1 MILVTALQ
9 LRVKW
14 VFSKIPV
21 RKWFFKFLNKNV
33 LAFKTK
39 SADRNRR
46 ESCEKCRN
54 YSLKMAWQQQN
65 YGGDQGYGQGQQYG
79 QQFNQQY
86 GNGQSPA
93 SQGYNQGNQNWKAG
107 PANMD
112 AGPGH
117 FGMSNSVSFSDLFWH
132 RSEIISK
139 NPNYGYGAQRYNGN
153 GKNSNMPQRR
163 GAPRPMGQNN
173 SQKKDSNKSINAVE
187 VKSYIN
193 AW

>member
-1 MILVTALQ
+1 
-9 LRVKW
+9 
-14 VFSKIPV
+14 
-21 RKWFFKFLNKNV
+21 
-33 LAFKTK
+33 
-39 SADRNRR
+39 
-46 ESCEKCRN
+46 
-54 YSLKMAWQQQN
+54 MAWQQQN

-86 GNGQSPA
+86 GNGQLQ
-93 SQGYNQGNQNWKAG
+93 QGYNQGSQNWKSG

-117 FGMSNSVSFSDLFWH
+117 FGMSNT
-132 RSEIISK
+132 
-139 NPNYGYGAQRYNGN
+139 NPDYGYGSQRYNGN
-153 GKNSNMPQRR
+153 RMASQNTMPQRR

-193 AW
+193 AWSTKQKLKPTYEYVQEGMTPQNRVSTLFFNSLFCFSKYYKRRP